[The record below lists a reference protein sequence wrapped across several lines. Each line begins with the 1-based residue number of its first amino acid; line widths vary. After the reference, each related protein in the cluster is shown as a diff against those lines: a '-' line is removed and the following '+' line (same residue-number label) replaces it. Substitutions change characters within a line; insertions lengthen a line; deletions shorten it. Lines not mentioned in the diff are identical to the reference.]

1 MILGGCEYKKNI
13 EIHEDIYRKIE
24 IGQEYRLNQGHSYD
38 IEYTEGGMSITLY
51 FIKEEVQDGENNSI

>member
-51 FIKEEVQDGENNSI
+51 FIKEEV